1 MRKKDNFFDIQINKE
16 KKNRNRDNF
25 AGLFLAFL
33 YLLMADIGFF
43 LMFQSVFSVDYKKSL
58 LFGSVVVICFVF
70 VLLYTVP
77 SKKVRLP
84 LLMGVFALWMICGFL
99 FWDKWKVGS
108 YAVLDSI
115 ISQFNYY
122 YNTAWVM
129 DRTETVTA
137 AQNTEF
143 LAFCMVPV
151 ALILGAGIVRRF
163 RWVIVASVMLIP
175 MAGAMLVGQIPPV
188 LPILLMLCV
197 LLASFAGKQARI
209 AGFTGKYAALAMIGV
224 VLSVSLIS
232 GLLLSPVNRFYEK
245 NKGFFSDIK
254 EYFNQEIWPF
264 VENIG
269 EYMNLGGNGSSV
281 DGSLA
286 RGEFEYD
293 GTKELRVT
301 IDYQPAE
308 ALYLRGF
315 IGDTY
320 TGKKWE
326 TADGEELY
334 TWAEEQRWTRENPDK
349 TVANMSYEILEQYA
363 ARAREC
369 HMILERVHA
378 SRKYAYLPY
387 YSFVSDDYSL
397 DGDGAVRGLSKER
410 SEISYY
416 LVSNEDIRSF
426 KAEQMKGSVLNEELS
441 EFLEEYETYVYS
453 QYLDYPE
460 EELPRLTQQCKDN
473 PMTDIW
479 QIRDTIVATLDSMA
493 IYDIHTEAFPS
504 DAEFTEYFL
513 YEKKTGYCV
522 HFATAAT
529 LMFRM
534 YGIPARYVTGYIAPA
549 NTFFDNG
556 DGTYT
561 AELMDDMTHAW
572 VEIYT
577 DLGWVPV
584 EATPPYDS
592 ANWGGQG
599 AGENAAAEVTSME
612 TPEPTASQEVTET
625 VTVTPEMPEAV
636 AETPED
642 ADLSGNMESGQ
653 DSDEGINGAVAVV
666 PEAEEGDAANDVD
679 GKENIDK
686 NEFGKSSLTI
696 KILVLLSALL
706 LLFTAVTVI
715 NAAVRIIVRSV
726 RFNSSDYNS
735 DVRYIYRYLYKALMF
750 DRFTK
755 EVRVSDPEF
764 AHYLTKR
771 YPRIRKED
779 TEVFVKQVLR
789 ANYSSDSLTRVESI
803 QARNFYRS
811 ICREISR
818 KNGVIRRIQF
828 RLFCGF

>member
-1 MRKKDNFFDIQINKE
+1 MKKKDNFFDIQINKG
-16 KKNRNRDNF
+16 KKNRKRGNL

-33 YLLMADIGFF
+33 YLLMAEIGFF
-43 LMFQSVFSVDYKKSL
+43 LMFQSVFTVDYKKSL
-58 LFGSVVVICFVF
+58 FFGSAAVICFMF
-70 VLLYTVP
+70 VLLYAVP
-77 SKKVRLP
+77 SKIVRLS
-84 LLMGVFALWMICGFL
+84 LLMGVLALWALCGFL
-99 FWDKWKVGS
+99 LWDNWEAGF

-115 ISQFNYY
+115 IFQFNYY

-129 DRTETVTA
+129 DRAETATA
-137 AQNTEF
+137 AQNAEF

-151 ALILGAGIVRRF
+151 VLILGAGIVRKF
-163 RWVIVASVMLIP
+163 RWMIVASVMLIP

-197 LLASFAGKQARI
+197 LLAALAGKQARI

-224 VLSVSLIS
+224 VLPVALIS
-232 GLLLSPVNRFYEK
+232 GLLLPSVNRFYEK
-245 NKGFFSDIK
+245 NKVIFSDIK

-269 EYMNLGGNGSSV
+269 EHLPFGGNGSSV

-301 IDYQPAE
+301 IDYQPSE

-315 IGDTY
+315 IGDSY

-326 TADGEELY
+326 TADGEAMY
-334 TWAEEQRWTRENPDK
+334 VWAEEQGWTIENPDEI
-349 TVANMSYEILEQYA
+349 VANMSYELLEQCA
-363 ARAREC
+363 AYAREC
-369 HMILERVHA
+369 HMTLERVHA

-387 YSFVSDDYSL
+387 YSFVSDDYLL
-397 DGDGAVRGLSKER
+397 DGDGAVRGLSNER

-426 KAEQMKGSVLNEELS
+426 KAEQMKGSVLNEELP

-493 IYDIHTEAFPS
+493 IYDIHTEAFPP

-572 VEIYT
+572 VEIFT

-584 EATPPYDS
+584 EVTPPYVS

-599 AGENAAAEVTSME
+599 AGENAAAEVTPME
-612 TPEPTASQEVTET
+612 TPDPTASQEMPET
-625 VTVTPEMPEAV
+625 VTVTPEAV
-636 AETPED
+636 TETPED
-642 ADLSGNMESGQ
+642 ADLLGNMEDGQ
-653 DSDEGINGAVAVV
+653 DSDEGINATVTMV
-666 PEAEEGDAANDVD
+666 PEAEDGDAANDED
-679 GKENIDK
+679 GKGNIDK
-686 NEFGKSSLTI
+686 NEFEERSLPF

-764 AHYLTKR
+764 SHYLTKR

-789 ANYSSDSLTRVESI
+789 ANYSSDALTRVECM

-818 KNGVIRRIQF
+818 RNGVIRRIQF